1 MDEQLQHTYDRAK
14 GQLDNK
20 EYRAALGNFTFVLE
34 REKDWPEA
42 LFYRGWARF
51 YNLDKLGAADDI
63 ARALELKS
71 ELAAQLSDT
80 EIPIRELTKQL
91 NSRACRSIGAGRP
104 QDALREVAGA
114 LLVEPDYAMAMLT
127 MAEAYVAMEEPATAM
142 DWLEKAAA
150 AVPECTGEIDTYDCF
165 APLRGYPRYQKLIGL
180 ERTLSA
186 EAEAVLEQAKEQ
198 FSKKQYQE
206 ALTACEEALAIKPDW
221 PEALL
226 YCGLVKYRLAGNT
239 GWVTELL
246 LQSGGLD
253 DLSKALE
260 YNPLLAEALQEK
272 GPLSSELLASALNER
287 GCDYIANKQYK
298 EAFRDI
304 KQALRLQ
311 PEYVM
316 AHLTMAEYYVAW
328 SEHEEALDW
337 LEKAATLDENI
348 IPKVDTYDCFQA
360 LRVYER
366 YGQFVNEAPPVT
378 DKSFYL
384 LEMFVEPGAM
394 REYIRFASGSIEHV
408 MQVLIACIK
417 GGLGF
422 YKLLSYGQHI
432 RLHRFEHGQKVLGVN
447 LLPFI
452 MVTVPGQLTATF
464 AETGQLNLLDMVGRA
479 LPASMEKVAVKK
491 HKWTGATYEVKES
504 ISRDEYLS
512 NLLWEYRAFCEVE
525 ETVFITP
532 FNEVIG
538 ALEGSPLA
546 SGEEAKTVADIFTGD
561 VVEEVESGETCS
573 VEDYLAFMQEQA

>member
-42 LFYRGWARF
+42 LFYRGWARY

-63 ARALELKS
+63 ARALQLKS
-71 ELAAQLSDT
+71 ELAAWLTDT
-80 EIPIRELTKQL
+80 AIPVRELTKQL
-91 NSRACRSIGAGRP
+91 NSRACRSIGAGQP

-127 MAEAYVAMEEPATAM
+127 MAEAYVAMEEPAAAM
-142 DWLEKAAA
+142 DWLGKAVA
-150 AVPECTGEIDTYDCF
+150 AVPKCAGEIDTHDCF
-165 APLRGYPRYQKLIGL
+165 APLRGYPRYQKLIGQ
-180 ERTLSA
+180 ERTFPV
-186 EAEAVLEQAKEQ
+186 EAEALLAQAKEQ
-198 FSKKQYQE
+198 FAKKQYQE
-206 ALTACEEALAIKPDW
+206 TLTACEQALNLVSDW

-226 YCGLVKYRLAGNT
+226 YCGLVKYRLASNT

-246 LQSGGLD
+246 RKSGGLD

-260 YNPLLAEALQEK
+260 YDPSLEEALQEK
-272 GPLSSELLASALNER
+272 GPLSSELLAIALNER
-287 GCDYIANKQYK
+287 GCDSIANKQYK

-311 PEYVM
+311 SEYVM

-328 SEHEEALDW
+328 SKHEEALDW
-337 LEKAATLDENI
+337 LEKAATLDEKI
-348 IPKVDTYDCFQA
+348 IPEIDTYDCFQP

-366 YGQFVNEAPPVT
+366 YGQFTSEAPPVT
-378 DKSFYL
+378 DKSFYV
-384 LEMFVEPGAM
+384 LEMFVEPGAI
-394 REYIRFASGSIEHV
+394 REYIRFASGNLQHIQ
-408 MQVLIACIK
+408 QVLIACIK

-491 HKWTGATYEVKES
+491 HKRTGATYEAKES

-546 SGEEAKTVADIFTGD
+546 SGEEAETVADIFTGD
-561 VVEEVESGETCS
+561 VVEEVESGEMCS
-573 VEDYLAFMQEQA
+573 VEDYLTFMQEQA